1 MKKSVTTVG
10 LALVCLA
17 VAAQGLAC
25 GRERWPVKV
34 GDDPDAHAVDLAHPV
49 TTTIAALDQLP
60 APAVRPQ
67 DARVTPVEDTVYR
80 LTATVFAYKRESDG
94 DYHLALRDHAGHTL
108 IAEIP
113 DPACV
118 AARSPFKAAIE
129 SARAE
134 FDAHFKAEK
143 RFRRSA
149 ATVTLTGVG
158 FFDFDHHQKG
168 VAPNAIELH
177 PVLAFSVASAPAAP

>member
-1 MKKSVTTVG
+1 MKKLFITSG
-10 LALVCLA
+10 LALLCLA
-17 VAAQGLAC
+17 FAAQGFAC

-34 GDDPDAHAVDLAHPV
+34 GDDPDAQAVDLAHPV
-49 TTTIAALDQLP
+49 AATIAVLDQLA
-60 APAVRPQ
+60 APAVRHQ
-67 DARVTPVEDTVYR
+67 DARVAPVEDTVYV
-80 LTATVFAYKRESDG
+80 LTATLFAYKLESDG

-113 DPACV
+113 NPACV
-118 AARSPFKAAIE
+118 AARSPFKADIE
-129 SARAE
+129 SARKA

-143 RFRRSA
+143 RFRRST
-149 ATVTLTGVG
+149 ATVTLKGVG

-177 PVLAFSVASAPAAP
+177 PVLDIRVDT